1 MNKVN
6 NLKLDD
12 PNYPDVLRHIY
23 SPPEQLFYL
32 GIGPKDFLDKPRVAI
47 VGSRK
52 ATAYGKQVTEQLAT
66 ELAGSGVVIVSGLA
80 LGIDACAARAA
91 LAVGGC
97 TVAVL
102 PTPVDKIYPALHQS
116 LARQIVESGG
126 SLISEYPAG
135 SEVYK
140 ENFIARNRIVSGLA
154 DVLLI
159 TEAAKNSGTMHTARF
174 ALEQGKTVMAVPGN
188 INSPSN
194 EGCNL
199 LIKSGASVVTEVNDI
214 FLALGFIPKKHSTKK
229 IFQGTET
236 EQLVYKIIKKGTIDQ
251 ETLAIK
257 TGLDGQS
264 LNAALAMLEIN
275 GYISA
280 SSGQWSIK

>member
-12 PNYPDVLRHIY
+12 VDYPEVLRHIY
-23 SPPEQLFYL
+23 LPPQQLFYE
-32 GIGPKDFLDKPRVAI
+32 GIAPKDFIDKPKVAI

-52 ATAYGKQVTEQLAT
+52 ATAYGRQITEKLAS
-66 ELAGSGVVIVSGLA
+66 ELAKSGVIIISGLA

-126 SLISEYPAG
+126 GLISEYLTGA
-135 SEVYK
+135 SIYK

-154 DVLLI
+154 DVLVI
-159 TEAAKNSGTMHTARF
+159 TEAAINSGSLHTARF

-188 INSPSN
+188 INIPSS
-194 EGCNL
+194 EGCNQ
-199 LIKSGASVVTEVNDI
+199 LIKSGASVVTGVDDI
-214 FLALGFIPKKHSTKK
+214 FLALGIDPKKVASKK
-229 IFQGTET
+229 IFKGTPD
-236 EQLVYKIIKKGTIDQ
+236 EQLVYKTIKRGAIDQ
-251 ETLAIK
+251 DQLAIK
-257 TGLDGQS
+257 TGLDGQA
-264 LNAALAMLEIN
+264 LNTALTMLEIN
-275 GYISA
+275 GYISP
-280 SSGQWSIK
+280 SGGQWSVK